1 MGLSKTESS
10 KVCYQISELQR
21 RQCLSRGKC
30 KMQLGDKIGVSR
42 TGDLREVKVK
52 LGGNKINEGKISRSE
67 IRLFEMRL
75 VV

>member
-1 MGLSKTESS
+1 MGLSKVESS
-10 KVCYQISELQR
+10 KVRYQISELQR
-21 RQCLSRGKC
+21 RQCLLQGKC
-30 KMQLGDKIGVSR
+30 KMQLGNKIGVSR

>member
-1 MGLSKTESS
+1 
-10 KVCYQISELQR
+10 
-21 RQCLSRGKC
+21 
-30 KMQLGDKIGVSR
+30 MQLGNKIGVSR